1 MPYLGRRSVQSPTG
15 RELEIRDQPLS
26 TRLPSHGDRLRP
38 HSPPQI
44 RCGFQGLQLRFFLG
58 SGASIFLKEKKIMH
72 HLLALSS
79 FCFSFR
85 CFSGWKW
92 GLGFVMGFGMR
103 RLVCYWSFFFGVMD
117 SRFGLVL
124 VFFFCNRLQ
133 LDFLVGDFAFCS
145 ACWSCLHFFSFSFLG
160 SRSVLDMRIY
170 FVLIDL
176 W

>member
-1 MPYLGRRSVQSPTG
+1 MPYLGRQSVQSPTG

-85 CFSGWKW
+85 CFFW
-92 GLGFVMGFGMR
+92 LEMR
-103 RLVCYWSFFFGVMD
+103 TRIGYGVWD
-117 SRFGLVL
+117 ASFGLLLIFLFRRNGFSIWVGVG
-124 VFFFCNRLQ
+124 VFL
-133 LDFLVGDFAFCS
+133 L
-145 ACWSCLHFFSFSFLG
+145 
-160 SRSVLDMRIY
+160 
-170 FVLIDL
+170 
-176 W
+176 